1 VHPPTITQGY
11 ADPAGNGRPA
21 LRWDLNPPPL
31 AEIAEITGDV
41 GSALRWD
48 GYPTPI
54 GGSLA
59 EIAEITGDV
68 GPALRWD
75 GYPTLIGGSLAEI
88 AEITGDV
95 GSALRWDGY
104 PTPIGGSLAETAE
117 TPASQVI
124 RKRIISRQEVQPSR
138 HHVSKPPVPGFPSP
152 APALR
157 SCADCAAP
165 RACPSPAGRC
175 ARSSPCRP
183 SPRRGSWACRA
194 RG

>member
-1 VHPPTITQGY
+1 MLNPAAKRGSSTVHPPTVTQGY
-11 ADPAGNGRPA
+11 ADPAGNDRLA
-21 LRWDLNPPPL
+21 LRWNLNPAPIGGSL
-31 AEIAEITGDV
+31 AEIAGIAEITGEV
-41 GSALRWD
+41 GSVSRWD

-59 EIAEITGDV
+59 G
-68 GPALRWD
+68 
-75 GYPTLIGGSLAEI
+75 
-88 AEITGDV
+88 
-95 GSALRWDGY
+95 
-104 PTPIGGSLAETAE
+104 TAE

-138 HHVSKPPVPGFPSP
+138 HPVSKPPVPGFPSP

-165 RACPSPAGRC
+165 RACPSPGWRC
-175 ARSSPCRP
+175 ARNARGRP
-183 SPRRGSWACRA
+183 SPRPGFAACRA

>member
-1 VHPPTITQGY
+1 MLNPAAKRGSSTVHPPTVTQGY
-11 ADPAGNGRPA
+11 ADPAGNDRLA
-21 LRWDLNPPPL
+21 LRWNLNPAPIGGSL
-31 AEIAEITGDV
+31 AEIAGIAEIIGDVGSASRWDGYPTPIAGSLAEIAGIAEITGDV
-41 GSALRWD
+41 GSASRWD

-54 GGSLA
+54 SGSLA
-59 EIAEITGDV
+59 G
-68 GPALRWD
+68 
-75 GYPTLIGGSLAEI
+75 
-88 AEITGDV
+88 
-95 GSALRWDGY
+95 
-104 PTPIGGSLAETAE
+104 TAE

-138 HHVSKPPVPGFPSP
+138 HPVSKPPVPGFPSP

-175 ARSSPCRP
+175 ARNSPCRP
-183 SPRRGSWACRA
+183 SRRRASWACRA